1 MRRLIVNA
9 DDFGL
14 TSGVNRGIIEAHRR
28 GIVTSST
35 LMACGAKFQEAVD
48 MASRVPRLSVGCH
61 VLLVDASPVL
71 ELQQVSSLAFVN
83 NSSPNSG
90 RNSGPGFDTNS
101 DTGFGHNS
109 GTPKF
114 RDSLVSFA
122 CLAVAR
128 RLDEDEIEAEI
139 TAQIRKLQAA
149 GIQVSHLDSHKHT
162 HMFPVVFRP
171 MLRAAKKCGIRAVR
185 NPFEPLF
192 LAGTRNWKRGIQ
204 LGILRSFRTSFRN
217 ALNQAGM
224 MTPNGC
230 VGILATG
237 GLTLQTFRQL
247 IESLPEGTWEFVT
260 HPGYDDAE
268 LNNVKTR
275 LRHSRENEL
284 AILTSI
290 EVKELLKRE
299 QIELISYSDFGLSL
313 PHSPEVPSPSA
324 HD

>member
-1 MRRLIVNA
+1 VRRLIVNA

-14 TSGVNRGIIEAHRR
+14 TSGVNRGIIEAHTH

-48 MASRVPRLSVGCH
+48 MASRAPRLSVGCH

-71 ELQQVSSLAFVN
+71 ELQQVSSLAFVS

-90 RNSGPGFDTNS
+90 PNS
-101 DTGFGHNS
+101 DTGFGHGFDSNS

-192 LAGTRNWKRGIQ
+192 LARTRNWKRRIQ
-204 LGILRSFRTSFRN
+204 LGILRSFQESFRE
-217 ALNQAGM
+217 ALGGAGM
-224 MTPNGC
+224 MTPKGC
-230 VGILATG
+230 VGIIATG

-260 HPGYDDAE
+260 HPGYNDAE

-275 LRHSRENEL
+275 LRRSRENEL
-284 AILTSI
+284 EILTST

-299 QIELISYSDFGLSL
+299 HIELISYSDFGLSVQS
-313 PHSPEVPSPSA
+313 SPEVP
-324 HD
+324 

>member
-14 TSGVNRGIIEAHRR
+14 TSGVNRGIIEAHTH

-35 LMACGAKFQEAVD
+35 LMACGAKFEEAVD
-48 MASRVPRLSVGCH
+48 MASRAPRLSVGCH

-71 ELQQVSSLAFVN
+71 DVQQVSSLAFVN
-83 NSSPNSG
+83 SR
-90 RNSGPGFDTNS
+90 RNSRS
-101 DTGFGHNS
+101 
-109 GTPKF
+109 PKF

-128 RLDEDEIEAEI
+128 RLDEDEIEAEV

-162 HMFPVVFRP
+162 HTFPVVFRP

-192 LAGTRNWKRGIQ
+192 FAGTRNWKRRIQ
-204 LGILRSFRTSFRN
+204 LGMLRSFQESFRE
-217 ALNQAGM
+217 ALGGAGM
-224 MTPNGC
+224 LTPNGC

-237 GLTLQTFRQL
+237 GLTLQTVRQL
-247 IESLPEGTWEFVT
+247 IENLPEGTWEFVT
-260 HPGYDDAE
+260 HPGYNDVE

-284 AILTSI
+284 QILTST

-299 QIELISYSDFGLSL
+299 QIELISYREFGLFRQSSL
-313 PHSPEVPSPSA
+313 EVPSLSS
-324 HD
+324 DD

>member
-14 TSGVNRGIIEAHRR
+14 TSGVNRGIIEAHTH

-35 LMACGAKFQEAVD
+35 LMPSGAKFQDAVD
-48 MASRVPRLSVGCH
+48 MASRAPRLSVGCH

-71 ELQQVSSLAFVN
+71 DVQQVSSLAFVN
-83 NSSPNSG
+83 S
-90 RNSGPGFDTNS
+90 R
-101 DTGFGHNS
+101 HNS
-109 GTPKF
+109 GTAKF

-128 RLDEDEIEAEI
+128 RLDENEIEAEI
-139 TAQIRKLQAA
+139 TAQIRKLQAV

-162 HMFPVVFRP
+162 HMFPAVFRP
-171 MLRAAKKCGIRAVR
+171 MLRAAKKCGIRAIR

-192 LAGTRNWKRGIQ
+192 LAGTRNWKRRIQ
-204 LGILRSFRTSFRN
+204 LGILRSFQESFRQ
-217 ALNQAGM
+217 ALGGAGL

-230 VGILATG
+230 VGIVATG

-247 IESLPEGTWEFVT
+247 IESLPDGTWEFVT
-260 HPGYDDAE
+260 HPGYNDAE

-275 LRHSRENEL
+275 LRHSRETEL
-284 AILTSI
+284 EILTSTA
-290 EVKELLKRE
+290 VKELLKRE
-299 QIELISYSDFGLSL
+299 QIELISYREFGLSRESL
-313 PHSPEVPSPSA
+313 LEVPSPSS
-324 HD
+324 DD